1 MDPKDLSDKS
11 DNLIAINTIYMA
23 KKVIKSLKLQIPA
36 GKANPAPPVG
46 PALGQAG
53 VNIGEF
59 VKRFNDAT
67 APLGNDIIP
76 VVISVFEDR
85 TFDFVLKTP
94 PAASLVKKAIG
105 IESGASHPNS
115 KKVGKITKD
124 QVRAIAERKMVDMNA
139 KDIEGAIKMI
149 EGTCR
154 SLGVEVI
161 G

>member
-1 MDPKDLSDKS
+1 
-11 DNLIAINTIYMA
+11 MA

-53 VNIGEF
+53 INIGEF

-67 APLGNDIIP
+67 AQLGNDIIP

-85 TFDFVLKTP
+85 TFDFILKTP
-94 PAASLVKKAIG
+94 PAANLVKKAIS
-105 IESGASHPNS
+105 IESGSSHPNS
-115 KKVGKITKD
+115 KKVGKITRAK
-124 QVRAIAERKMVDMNA
+124 VREIAERKMVDMNA
-139 KDIEGAIKMI
+139 RDIEGAMKMI

-161 G
+161 D